1 MVTDAEISYEIP
13 KQPEIKP
20 IKEDYGKYV
29 LSDGAIIM
37 VRVILNDVIIT
48 GEDPIGPKLALS
60 ATTALRVLVDDDVKK
75 RMKDKPLAT
84 ERIDPRDPGW
94 ELVDVIEADPAISQY
109 LINDQYKLEI
119 KLEIVGV
126 AKNAQYRTPA
136 CTPVYTVRWGL
147 VTKIERHALEA
158 DKLSQ

>member
-1 MVTDAEISYEIP
+1 MASDEIIYDIP

-20 IKEDYGKYV
+20 IREDYGKYK

-37 VRVILNDVIIT
+37 ARVILNDVIIT
-48 GEDPIGPKLALS
+48 GEDPIGPKLAIS

-75 RMKDKPLAT
+75 RMKDKPLVT
-84 ERIDPRDPGW
+84 ERIDPHDPGW
-94 ELVDVIEADPAISQY
+94 ELIDVVEVEHAISQY
-109 LINDQYKLEI
+109 AINNRYKLEI
-119 KLEIVGV
+119 RLEIVGV

-147 VTKIERHALEA
+147 VTKIERYELEGE
-158 DKLSQ
+158 KLLQ